1 MRQKTEAKRQEII
14 KTAGEVLKELGCER
28 ASMSAIAARLGG
40 SKATLYGYFKS
51 KEELLLA
58 VMTSMAAG
66 TSEEMVLP
74 GTTSDVLAALAPAE
88 HFRAQLERLVMAF
101 LSLVSSPDML
111 ALRRLVQAG
120 GGERGVSQIVF
131 ERGPKQLYLRIAD
144 FLEQGMKDGHL
155 RHTDPWIAAM
165 HLRGLIESEYV
176 DRLIAG
182 DIITITPKM
191 IRDAA
196 LRGLDVFWRAYGTA
210 KA

>member
-1 MRQKTEAKRQEII
+1 MRRKTEAKRQAII
-14 KTAGEVLKELGCER
+14 KVAAEMFKEMGYDR
-28 ASMSAIAARLGG
+28 ASMSAIAARVGG

-74 GTTSDVLAALAPAE
+74 GTTSQVLAALAPAE
-88 HFRAQLERLVMAF
+88 HFHAQLERLAMAL
-101 LSLVSSPDML
+101 LSLVLSPDML

-120 GGERGVSQIVF
+120 GGGRGVNQIAF
-131 ERGPKQLYLRIAD
+131 EQGPKRLYLHIAG

-155 RHTDPWIAAM
+155 RQADPWIAAM

-176 DRLIAG
+176 DRLLVG
-182 DIITITPKM
+182 DIVTITPKM
-191 IRDAA
+191 VRDAA
-196 LRGLDVFWRAYGTA
+196 LRALDVFWRAYGTG

>member
-14 KTAGEVLKELGCER
+14 KTAAELFRERGSDR
-28 ASMSAIAARLGG
+28 ASMSAIAARVGG

-58 VMTSMAAG
+58 VMTGMAAG
-66 TSEEMVLP
+66 ASEEIVMPRTTSE
-74 GTTSDVLAALAPAE
+74 VLAALAPTE
-88 HFRAQLERLVMAF
+88 HFHAQLERLVMAL
-101 LSLVSSPDML
+101 LSLVSNPDML

-120 GGERGVSQIVF
+120 GGDRGVSQSVF
-131 ERGPKQLYLRIAD
+131 ERGPKQLYLRIAG

-155 RHTDPWIAAM
+155 RQADPWIAAM
-165 HLRGLIESEYV
+165 HLRGLTESEYV
-176 DRLIAG
+176 DRLMAG
-182 DIITITPKM
+182 DIVTITPKM

-196 LRGLDVFWRAYGTA
+196 LRALEVFWRAYGLG